1 MGEGVVMM
9 NRRGLQIGCAVVL
22 AGAAVAGCSS
32 GGSATKTTKTTTTTT
47 TQKHPTTTTRAPTT
61 TTTVAPTTS
70 TSAPTT
76 TTTAGVPP
84 CTSAKLSV
92 AVGQSQGAAGSL
104 IVPLVFTN
112 TGSTT
117 CSLQGYPGVSMVG
130 ANGAQLGAAAAR
142 TGQATPLVTLPPGQN
157 TMAIFRQANPG
168 ILNCT
173 PVSATGFRVYPPNQT
188 AALFAADP
196 SLTTCPGNPQESPQ
210 ISPVGTTP

>member
-1 MGEGVVMM
+1 MM
-9 NRRGLQIGCAVVL
+9 VRRGLQIGCAVVL
-22 AGAAVAGCSS
+22 AGAAAAACSS
-32 GGSATKTTKTTTTTT
+32 TPNASNTTKTTTSTTVK
-47 TQKHPTTTTRAPTT
+47 KHPTTTTSAP
-61 TTTVAPTTS
+61 TTTVAPSTS
-70 TSAPTT
+70 TSSPTT
-76 TTTAGVPP
+76 TAAGVPP
-84 CTSAKLSV
+84 CASGQLSV

-117 CSLQGYPGVSMVG
+117 CSLQGYPGVSIVG

-142 TGQATPLVTLPPGQN
+142 TGQATPLVSLPAGQ
-157 TMAIFRQANPG
+157 TSTAIFRQANPG

-188 AALFAADP
+188 AALFAADS

-210 ISPVGTTP
+210 ISPVGTAP

>member
-1 MGEGVVMM
+1 
-9 NRRGLQIGCAVVL
+9 
-22 AGAAVAGCSS
+22 
-32 GGSATKTTKTTTTTT
+32 
-47 TQKHPTTTTRAPTT
+47 
-61 TTTVAPTTS
+61 
-70 TSAPTT
+70 
-76 TTTAGVPP
+76 
-84 CTSAKLSV
+84 V

-117 CSLQGYPGVSMVG
+117 CSLQGYPGVSIVG

-142 TGQATPLVTLPPGQN
+142 TGQATPLVSLPAGQ
-157 TMAIFRQANPG
+157 TTTAIFRQANPG

-188 AALFAADP
+188 AALFAADS

-210 ISPVGTTP
+210 ISPVGTAP

>member
-1 MGEGVVMM
+1 MM

-22 AGAAVAGCSS
+22 AGAAAAGCSS
-32 GGSATKTTKTTTTTT
+32 GGSATRTTKTTTTTT

-76 TTTAGVPP
+76 TTAAGVPP

-112 TGSTT
+112 TGTTT
-117 CSLQGYPGVSMVG
+117 CSLQGYPGVSIVG

-142 TGQATPLVTLPPGQN
+142 TGQATPLVSLPAGQT

>member
-1 MGEGVVMM
+1 MM

-22 AGAAVAGCSS
+22 AGAAAAGCSS
-32 GGSATKTTKTTTTTT
+32 GGSATKTTKTTTTTTT

-61 TTTVAPTTS
+61 TTTGAPSTTTS
-70 TSAPTT
+70 GPTT
-76 TTTAGVPP
+76 TTTAAGVPP

-112 TGSTT
+112 TGSST
-117 CSLQGYPGVSMVG
+117 CSLQGYPGVSIVG

-142 TGQATPLVTLPPGQN
+142 TGQATPLVTLSAGQN
-157 TMAIFRQANPG
+157 TTAIFRQANPG

>member
-1 MGEGVVMM
+1 MY
-9 NRRGLQIGCAVVL
+9 RRGLQIGCAVVL
-22 AGAAVAGCSS
+22 AGAMAAGCSS
-32 GGSATKTTKTTTTTT
+32 SGSATKTTKTTTSTTIK
-47 TQKHPTTTTRAPTT
+47 KHPTTTTSAPATTTTGAPSTTTSSPTT
-61 TTTVAPTTS
+61 TTA
-70 TSAPTT
+70 
-76 TTTAGVPP
+76 AGVPP
-84 CTSAKLSV
+84 CTSGQLAV

-142 TGQATPLVTLPPGQN
+142 TQQATPLVSLSPGQ
-157 TMAIFRQANPG
+157 TTSAIFRQANPG

-188 AALFAADP
+188 AALFAADS
-196 SLTTCPGNPQESPQ
+196 SLTTCPDNPQESPQ